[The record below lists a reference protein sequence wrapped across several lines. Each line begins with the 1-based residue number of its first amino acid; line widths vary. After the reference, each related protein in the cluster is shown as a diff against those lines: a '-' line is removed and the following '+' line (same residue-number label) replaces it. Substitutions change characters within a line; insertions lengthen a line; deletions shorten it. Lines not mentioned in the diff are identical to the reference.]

1 MVNPRGKE
9 GYNGLDVTVTYTGVQ
24 DQPPDVD
31 NGNPLD
37 HRELAGLKL
46 KC

>member
-9 GYNGLDVTVTYTGVQ
+9 GYNGLDVTVTNTGAQ
-24 DQPPDVD
+24 DQPPGVN

-37 HRELAGLKL
+37 HRELAGL
-46 KC
+46 

>member
-1 MVNPRGKE
+1 MVDPRGKE
-9 GYNGLDVTVTYTGVQ
+9 GENGLDVTVTNTGVQ
-24 DQPPDVD
+24 DQPPGVD

-37 HRELAGLKL
+37 HRELAGLNL

>member
-1 MVNPRGKE
+1 MVDPRGKE
-9 GYNGLDVTVTYTGVQ
+9 GENGLDVTVTKTGAQ
-24 DQPPDVD
+24 DQPPGVD

-37 HRELAGLKL
+37 HRELAGLNL

>member
-9 GYNGLDVTVTYTGVQ
+9 GNNGLDVMVTRTGVQ
-24 DQPPDVD
+24 DQPPGVD

>member
-9 GYNGLDVTVTYTGVQ
+9 GYNGLDVTVTQAGGQ
-24 DQPPDVD
+24 DQPPGVD

-37 HRELAGLKL
+37 HRELAGL
-46 KC
+46 

>member
-9 GYNGLDVTVTYTGVQ
+9 GYSGLDVTVTKAGGQ
-24 DQPPDVD
+24 DQPTGVD

-37 HRELAGLKL
+37 HRELAGLKR